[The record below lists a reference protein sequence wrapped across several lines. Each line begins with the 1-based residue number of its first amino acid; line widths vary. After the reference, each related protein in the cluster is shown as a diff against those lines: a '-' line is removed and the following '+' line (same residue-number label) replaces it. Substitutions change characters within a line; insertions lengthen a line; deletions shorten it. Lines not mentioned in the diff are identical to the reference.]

1 MFGERYFATRQRL
14 TDVVVGVRKL
24 GEKTGADI
32 SSLADEGDFLKGL
45 RSPFLFVVCGEVN
58 AGKSTLLN
66 GLFGE
71 ELCKVNVLPETEKVH
86 WYRWGKVAKSV
97 NSTPTLE
104 ERYRPID
111 FLQDFN
117 IVDTPGTN
125 SVVPG
130 HQPITERFL
139 PVADLLLFVFPVS
152 NPWGAATWQFIS
164 RLPED
169 QLQNVAFVL
178 QQADLRSEEDIAV
191 ILEHMRTLA
200 EQKTGARP
208 QVFPVSGKIAMEAKK
223 ARPFSDNL
231 WRKSGYPALE
241 GFISK
246 RVSGNPQR
254 RRVLQEVRD
263 STQAALRR
271 IEEKIEARTATLD
284 QDQRF
289 LRELENEVDVRRE
302 GQAKVFSERLTG
314 MGEVFLKQGQQS
326 TEILASHMSIP
337 QSMTSLFK
345 QENLPTTIEKG
356 LIEAV
361 KESIQETASNDGVEL
376 VSSCRNHWETVEP
389 RIKANLAVSAPDF
402 DKDTESLSG
411 TRERFV
417 RRLGRSSKQ
426 AVANLK
432 LRGTLDL
439 QMESRRAILRR
450 YMVAVLCALI
460 TAGVMGGLN
469 LHPWP
474 WVAVTVALLLLGAAG
489 VYANKSRN
497 ALCQDFI
504 ERIEDLRQP
513 FADSLADDYKDGV
526 REFYVEYGGL
536 FEIVRRRIADQK
548 LLLKPQLERWNELFL
563 ELKAIEQEI

>member
-14 TDVVVGVRKL
+14 TDVVAGVREL
-24 GEKTGADI
+24 GEKTGAEV

-45 RSPFLFVVCGEVN
+45 HSPFLFVVCGEVN
-58 AGKSTLLN
+58 AGKSTMVN
-66 GLFGE
+66 GLFGQD
-71 ELCKVNVLPETEKVH
+71 LCKVNVLPETEKVH
-86 WYRWGKVAKSV
+86 WYRYADEAKTV
-97 NSTPTLE
+97 NTTPTLE

-178 QQADLRSEEDIAV
+178 QQADLRSEEDLAV

-208 QVFPVSGKIAMEAKK
+208 EVFPVSGRMAMEAKK
-223 ARPFSDNL
+223 AHPFSSNL
-231 WRKSGYPALE
+231 WKKSGYPALE
-241 GFISK
+241 AFISK
-246 RVSGNPQR
+246 RVSENPAR
-254 RRVLQEVRD
+254 RRVLQDVRD
-263 STQAALRR
+263 STQVALRK

-284 QDQRF
+284 NDQRF
-289 LRELENEVDVRRE
+289 LRELENEVDGRRE
-302 GQAKVFSERLTG
+302 GQAKILSERLSG
-314 MGEVFLKQGQQS
+314 LGEVFLRQGNQAVDH
-326 TEILASHMSIP
+326 LASRMSIS
-337 QSMTSLFK
+337 QSFVSLFQ
-345 QENLPTTIEKG
+345 QETLPTHIEKG
-356 LIEAV
+356 LTEAV
-361 KESIQETASNDGVEL
+361 KEAIEETASQDGGEL
-376 VSSCRNHWETVEP
+376 VQNCRTHWETVEP
-389 RIKANLAVSAPDF
+389 RIKKNLQVQAPDF
-402 DKDTESLSG
+402 EKDTESLSG
-411 TRERFV
+411 TSARFV
-417 RRLGRSSKQ
+417 RRLGRSAKQ
-426 AVANLK
+426 AVAQLK
-432 LRGTLDL
+432 LRGTLDM

-450 YMVAVLCALI
+450 YMVAALCALI
-460 TAGVMGGLN
+460 SAGVLGGLN
-469 LHPWP
+469 LQPWS
-474 WVAVTVALLLLGAAG
+474 WIAVVIALLILGAAG
-489 VYANKSRN
+489 VYASKSRD
-497 ALCQDFI
+497 AVCQDFT
-504 ERIEDLRQP
+504 ERVEDLRQP
-513 FADSLADDYKDGV
+513 FADSLATDYKEGV

-548 LLLKPQLERWNELFL
+548 SLLKPQLERWNDLFL